1 MIPGNSTIPA
11 VIIGAEYRA
20 GGKQLFDALQRFPVD
35 FPSRSGRG
43 SCGPFHFPNGQIGSV
58 RMPGRT
64 VRHNQRLAFMSKNQS
79 NKPIEIKIS
88 TVVAVSAILRA
99 TDLAAL
105 DAAMKKMTGGA
116 PDYFDHEFAVLDIG
130 ACDPAQ
136 EGSVDWP
143 ALIELFKSYN
153 LNPVAVRGAPAAME
167 QEIIASGL
175 SIDTLAQPHLE
186 TPEPEPEPVIAEPAA
201 VTAPVQASLLEPES
215 APAAMIVDT
224 PVRAGQRIYARGAD
238 LIVTAVVN
246 SGAELIADGS
256 IHIYAPLR
264 GRALAG
270 ASGNAQ
276 ARIFALSMEAEL
288 VSIAGIY
295 RTFENGLPK
304 ELARQPAQ
312 VRLAGDRIDVVS
324 IRA

>member
-1 MIPGNSTIPA
+1 M
-11 VIIGAEYRA
+11 R
-20 GGKQLFDALQRFPVD
+20 PVSFVWTSKMGD
-35 FPSRSGRG
+35 
-43 SCGPFHFPNGQIGSV
+43 V
-58 RMPGRT
+58 RMPDET

-88 TVVAVSAILRA
+88 TVVAVAAILRT
-99 TDLAAL
+99 TDLVAL

-116 PDYFDHEFAVLDIG
+116 PDYFDHEFAVLDIS

-136 EGSVDWP
+136 GDSPDWS

-153 LNPVAVRGAPAAME
+153 LNPVAVRGAPADME
-167 QEIIASGL
+167 PEIIASGL
-175 SIDTLAQPHLE
+175 SIDTLAQPRVE
-186 TPEPEPEPVIAEPAA
+186 MPAAEPVIAGPAS
-201 VTAPVQASLLEPES
+201 APVPAQPSLLEPEA
-215 APAAMIVDT
+215 APAAMIIDT

-304 ELARQPAQ
+304 ELAKQPAQ